1 MISLDSGRIR
11 QGDILYLPIVKS
23 HMRFEGTSGF
33 LDVVDGR
40 VDGAEVLILDFD
52 NLTPSQ
58 DSRECVL
65 AYRISLAL

>member
-1 MISLDSGRIR
+1 MISLGLWKVR
-11 QGDILYLPIVKS
+11 QGDLLYLPIVRG

-58 DSRECVL
+58 DSRECVF
-65 AYRISLAL
+65 AYRISFVL

>member
-1 MISLDSGRIR
+1 MGL
-11 QGDILYLPIVKS
+11 
-23 HMRFEGTSGF
+23 EGTSGF

>member
-1 MISLDSGRIR
+1 
-11 QGDILYLPIVKS
+11 
-23 HMRFEGTSGF
+23 MRFEGTNGF

-52 NLTPSQ
+52 NLTSSQ

-65 AYRISLAL
+65 AYRISFAL